1 MCLIIFAHHCH
12 PGAPLVLAANRDEFF
27 ARPTAAASFWP
38 EHPDLL
44 AGRDLE
50 LGGTWMG
57 ITRGARFA
65 AITNFRDPARTVAA
79 PRSRGELTLDYLLGD
94 APAQQYLMAVAVR
107 QEEYAGFNLLL
118 GDQHQLWF
126 LSNSGEARGTAPRLL
141 PPGLYGLSN
150 AALDTPWPKV
160 MLGKDQMR
168 DCLTK
173 PLTHAALA
181 SVVGNQQA
189 AAPEALAG
197 LGLDGD
203 MDQLLSAQFIQAGQ
217 YGTRCTTTLWLDDD
231 GHANFGERSYNDNGQ
246 LTGTIEQRF
255 QLLSGVTPQDYG

>member
-1 MCLIIFAHHCH
+1 MCLIIFAHHYH
-12 PGAPLVLAANRDEFF
+12 PDAPLVLAANRDEFF
-27 ARPTAAASFWP
+27 GRATAAANFWP

-50 LGGTWMG
+50 QGGTWMG
-57 ITRGARFA
+57 VTRGGRFA
-65 AITNFRDPARTVAA
+65 AITNFRDPARTVAG
-79 PRSRGELTLDYLLGD
+79 PRSRGELTLDFLLGTD
-94 APAQQYLMAVAVR
+94 SAQQYLLAVAAR

-126 LSNSGEARGTAPRLL
+126 LSNSGEARGAAPKLL

-150 AALDTPWPKV
+150 ATLDTPWPKV
-160 MLGKDQMR
+160 VLGKEEMR
-168 DCLTK
+168 DCLTR
-173 PLTHAALA
+173 PLTHHALA
-181 SVVGNQQA
+181 AVVGDQQSA
-189 AAPEALAG
+189 TPEALAG

-217 YGTRCTTTLWLDDD
+217 YGTRCSTTLWLDRD
-231 GHANFGERSYNDNGQ
+231 GGADFCERSYNDSGQ